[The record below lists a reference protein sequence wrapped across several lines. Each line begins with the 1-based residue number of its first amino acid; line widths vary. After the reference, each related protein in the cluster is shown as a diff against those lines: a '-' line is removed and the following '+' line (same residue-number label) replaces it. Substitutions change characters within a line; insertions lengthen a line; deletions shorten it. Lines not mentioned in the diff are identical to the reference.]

1 VRAEAHPRRTV
12 IALLLTFSFVVLNGF
27 FVAAE
32 FALVKLRATQLDRL
46 ARRSDAAAVTVVG
59 IAAQLD
65 RYLSA
70 TQLGITLASL
80 GLGWVGE
87 PAIAH
92 LLEGLAIKAGM
103 PVTPTIHSVAVA
115 VGFTVLTALH
125 ILFGE
130 LLPKLLAIQ
139 SAEGVALAVGRPLK
153 AFHFL
158 TYPALVALN
167 AASSL
172 LLRAMGRGSITDIEG
187 ALSEEEILGI
197 LTQAY
202 AKGRLSKPKRQ
213 LLERVM
219 QFNERTVRQVMV
231 PRMDVSSLSASLSV
245 EEAIARARSLGF
257 TRYPLVEGN
266 DLDKVLGYVNV
277 KDLLLSE
284 RPPTSLREVM
294 REAMLAPETLGLFDL
309 MRDMQ
314 RRQVPLAVVVDE
326 YGGTSGIATLEDV
339 LEEIVGEIR
348 DEHDDEAP
356 AVSQRADGAWT
367 ADGLIT
373 LHDLRAAGV
382 DLPSMDADTVG
393 GAVLESLGRLARA
406 GDAVRIGEW
415 DVRVETV
422 RRRRVSRV
430 MLRRRSPSE
439 VPPDREGETE

>member
-1 VRAEAHPRRTV
+1 MF
-12 IALLLTFSFVVLNGF
+12 ALGLTLIFVVLNGF

-46 ARRSDAAAVTVVG
+46 SKRSDPAAVTVVE
-59 IAAQLD
+59 IAGRLD

-87 PAIAH
+87 PAVTH
-92 LLEGLAIKAGM
+92 LLERGALRLGL
-103 PVTPTIHSVAVA
+103 PPSNTLHSVAVV

-139 SAEGVALAVGRPLK
+139 SAEGVALAVGRPLRV
-153 AFHFL
+153 FHFL
-158 TYPALVALN
+158 TYPALLALN

-213 LLERVM
+213 LIERVM
-219 QFNERTVRQVMV
+219 QFSERSVRQIMV
-231 PRMDVSSLSASLSV
+231 PRVDVSWLSADLAV
-245 EEAIARARSLGF
+245 DEAVNRARAMGF

-266 DLDKVLGYVNV
+266 DLDRVVGYVNV
-277 KDLLLSE
+277 KDLLLAA
-284 RPPTSLREVM
+284 RTPDSLRGAM
-294 REAMLAPETLGLFDL
+294 REAMMAPETLGLFDL
-309 MRDMQ
+309 MREMQ

-339 LEEIVGEIR
+339 LEEIVGDIR
-348 DEHDDEAP
+348 DEHDEEAP
-356 AVSQRADGAWT
+356 GVSQRADGAWT
-367 ADGLIT
+367 ADGLLT
-373 LHDLRAAGV
+373 LHDLRDAGV
-382 DLPSMDADTVG
+382 DLGDIDADTIG
-393 GAVLESLGRLARA
+393 GAVLETLGRLARA
-406 GDAVRIGEW
+406 GDLVRIGEW
-415 DVRVETV
+415 EIRVDTV
-422 RRRRVSRV
+422 RRRRVARV
-430 MLRRRSPSE
+430 QIRRRAPGE
-439 VPPDREGETE
+439 AGPDKQGDGA

>member
-1 VRAEAHPRRTV
+1 
-12 IALLLTFSFVVLNGF
+12 
-27 FVAAE
+27 
-32 FALVKLRATQLDRL
+32 
-46 ARRSDAAAVTVVG
+46 
-59 IAAQLD
+59 
-65 RYLSA
+65 
-70 TQLGITLASL
+70 
-80 GLGWVGE
+80 
-87 PAIAH
+87 
-92 LLEGLAIKAGM
+92 
-103 PVTPTIHSVAVA
+103 
-115 VGFTVLTALH
+115 
-125 ILFGE
+125 
-130 LLPKLLAIQ
+130 
-139 SAEGVALAVGRPLK
+139 
-153 AFHFL
+153 
-158 TYPALVALN
+158 
-167 AASSL
+167 
-172 LLRAMGRGSITDIEG
+172 
-187 ALSEEEILGI
+187 
-197 LTQAY
+197 
-202 AKGRLSKPKRQ
+202 
-213 LLERVM
+213 
-219 QFNERTVRQVMV
+219 
-231 PRMDVSSLSASLSV
+231 
-245 EEAIARARSLGF
+245 
-257 TRYPLVEGN
+257 
-266 DLDKVLGYVNV
+266 
-277 KDLLLSE
+277 
-284 RPPTSLREVM
+284 
-294 REAMLAPETLGLFDL
+294 